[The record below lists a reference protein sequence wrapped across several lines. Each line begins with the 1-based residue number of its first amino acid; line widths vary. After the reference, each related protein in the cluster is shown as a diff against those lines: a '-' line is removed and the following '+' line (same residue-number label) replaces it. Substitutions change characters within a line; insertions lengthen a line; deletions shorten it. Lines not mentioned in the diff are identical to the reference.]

1 MKRKNGASVVI
12 DIAHYPHVNLYK
24 HTIEALIEKHIKVHV
39 VLRPRG
45 KLVSIFQKECPDVP
59 FVLIGE
65 HRKSIYGKMFDM
77 VERDIAF
84 LNYLSKIKFDA
95 GMGFGSISI
104 AHTTRFFGKPAIIFG
119 DDTENKLGH
128 YLIKP
133 FAQIF
138 VRPKC
143 VPPAQGKNL
152 LKYNGFKELA
162 YLHPN
167 HFTPDKNALEPY
179 NLSPYEYVFIREVSS
194 ASLNY
199 RRAEMG
205 KLSKILTYL
214 KEKEL
219 KILLSLEDKSLID
232 LFKDHCII
240 LKEPVEDIHSLLHFA
255 AFTMSSGDSM
265 ARESCLV
272 ETPAIYTGG
281 RDMAINNELIKRS
294 CMFKVEDEKS
304 IKNIVDY
311 IINNDI
317 KKEVEAKI
325 KHAIQ
330 YEWVDTTQVILD
342 VLLGTVYKDDS
353 LIEKY
358 KPTPEAK

>member
-1 MKRKNGASVVI
+1 MERMNGASVVI
-12 DIAHYPHVNLYK
+12 DIAHYPHVNFYK
-24 HTIEALIEKHIKVHV
+24 HAIEALTEKDINVHV

-45 KLVSIFQKECPDVP
+45 KLVDIFQKECHNVP
-59 FVLIGE
+59 FVLIGQYRE
-65 HRKSIYGKMFDM
+65 TILGKMVDM
-77 VERDIAF
+77 INRDIAF
-84 LNYLSKIKFDA
+84 LRYLSKIKFDA
-95 GMGFGSISI
+95 GTGFGSINI

-128 YLIKP
+128 YLVKL
-133 FAQIF
+133 FAPIV

-143 VPPAQGKNL
+143 VPPAQKNL

-167 HFTPDKNALEPY
+167 HFTPDKKALEPY
-179 NLSPYEYVFIREVSS
+179 NLNPYEYVFIREVSS

-199 RRAEMG
+199 RRLEMG
-205 KLSKILTYL
+205 KLSKILDYL
-214 KEKEL
+214 REMDL
-219 KILLSLEDKSLID
+219 KILLSIEDKSLIY

-255 AFTMSSGDSM
+255 SLTLSSGDSM

-272 ETPAIYTGG
+272 GTPAIYSGG

-304 IKNIVDY
+304 IKNTVEY

-317 KKEVEAKI
+317 KKEVEARI
-325 KHAIQ
+325 KNAIEH
-330 YEWVDTTQVILD
+330 EWEDTTQVILD
-342 VLLGTVYKDDS
+342 VLLGTIYKDDS

-358 KPTPEAK
+358 KPTTPEA